1 MCTIEAAALQMINPG
16 APHTTSSGAEA
27 GAIFIQ
33 DGTLVI
39 HDSAFEPNTAKYVSE

>member
-1 MCTIEAAALQMINPG
+1 MCTIEDAALQMINPG

-39 HDSAFEPNTAKYVSE
+39 HDSAFETNTAKYVSE